1 MTMALSCFF
10 MVSFLANFLHS
21 RVSGGQNKKLFYI
34 PSAGA
39 VKHLNNAWLALAIVA
54 SAIALVLLWR
64 GESHAI
70 VEYLTIPII
79 AGLVIW
85 QNIYAIIHRS
95 TRPIVKRIRDAK
107 K

>member
-21 RVSGGQNKKLFYI
+21 RVSGEQNRKLFYI

-39 VKHLNNAWLALAIVA
+39 VKHLYNAWLALAIVA
-54 SAIALVLLWR
+54 SAIGLVLLWR

-70 VEYLTIPII
+70 VEYLTIPIV
-79 AGLVIW
+79 GLVIW